1 MRNGSMDGWDIAF
14 FLFLISVATVPLWGP
29 LLPVGVGMLK

>member
-1 MRNGSMDGWDIAF
+1 MRNGDIDGWDIAF
-14 FLFLISVATVPLWGP
+14 VLFLIAVTTMPLWGP